1 MSLPTTNSRV
11 NLEPLHPRFR
21 ARLERFFLDPR
32 IAGNV
37 AIHSACRTYNHQKQL
52 YDNYVAGRGNLAANP
67 DRRFGS
73 NGWWKGSYHQ
83 EQDDGFCYAVDLART
98 NRKLKTGM
106 INDIAASYGIVAT
119 IRHKEWWHHQ
129 PRNAQDWFIT
139 PEPPIQI
146 DWAGII
152 QYVKDLGYRVALS
165 PLRKGSHGEEV
176 RAAQQRL
183 NGLGFNVG
191 VVDGRFG
198 RKTKR
203 GVKGFQR
210 AMPPLV
216 VDGVIG
222 GKTWQRMWE
231 SNRP

>member
-1 MSLPTTNSRV
+1 MWQEEATLQPIPTVASDLMDGGKAVTIRNKTMDSAMPLTWLALTGNS
-11 NLEPLHPRFR
+11 
-21 ARLERFFLDPR
+21 
-32 IAGNV
+32 
-37 AIHSACRTYNHQKQL
+37 
-52 YDNYVAGRGNLAANP
+52 
-67 DRRFGS
+67 
-73 NGWWKGSYHQ
+73 
-83 EQDDGFCYAVDLART
+83 
-98 NRKLKTGM
+98 
-106 INDIAASYGIVAT
+106 
-119 IRHKEWWHHQ
+119 RHKEWWHHQ

-222 GKTWQRMWE
+222 GKTWQRMWG